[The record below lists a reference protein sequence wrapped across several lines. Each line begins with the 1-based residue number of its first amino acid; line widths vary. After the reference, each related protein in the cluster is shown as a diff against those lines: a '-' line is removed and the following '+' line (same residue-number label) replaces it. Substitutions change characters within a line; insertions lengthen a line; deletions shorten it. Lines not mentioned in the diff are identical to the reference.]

1 MITYSGNVITLR
13 GDDMVRTQIQLSEDE
28 VVAVKRLARERSVSM
43 AAVIR
48 DAVDQYVHRE
58 SGASLEERWRRS
70 LAAVGGL
77 RSGRSD
83 LSQTHDDEFAAASSE

>member
-1 MITYSGNVITLR
+1 MITYGGHLITLW
-13 GDDMVRTQIQLSEDE
+13 GDEMVRTQIQLSEDE
-28 VVAVKRLARERSVSM
+28 VGAVKRLARERSVSM

-48 DAVDQYVHRE
+48 DAVDQYISRE
-58 SGASLEERWRRS
+58 SGVTIDERWQRS

-83 LSQTHDDEFAAASSE
+83 LSRTHDDEFAAASSE

>member
-1 MITYSGNVITLR
+1 
-13 GDDMVRTQIQLSEDE
+13 
-28 VVAVKRLARERSVSM
+28 M

-48 DAVDQYVHRE
+48 EAVDQYVSRE
-58 SGASLEERWRRS
+58 SGVSLDERWRRS

-83 LSQTHDDEFAAASSE
+83 LSQKHDDEFAAASSE

>member
-1 MITYSGNVITLR
+1 
-13 GDDMVRTQIQLSEDE
+13 MVCAQIQLSEDE
-28 VVAVKRLARERSVSM
+28 AVAVKRLARERSVSI

-48 DAVDQYVHRE
+48 DAVDQYVSRE
-58 SGASLEERWRRS
+58 SGVSLGERWQRS

-77 RSGRSD
+77 RSCRSD

>member
-1 MITYSGNVITLR
+1 ML
-13 GDDMVRTQIQLSEDE
+13 RTQIQLSEE
-28 VVAVKRLARERSVSM
+28 EAAAVKRLAHERSMSM

-48 DAVDQYVHRE
+48 EAVDQYVQRE
-58 SGASLEERWRRS
+58 SGVSLDERWQRS

-83 LSQTHDDEFAAASSE
+83 LSQAHDDEFAAAASE

>member
-1 MITYSGNVITLR
+1 
-13 GDDMVRTQIQLSEDE
+13 VRTQIQLSEDQ
-28 VVAVKRLARERSVSM
+28 VVAVKRLARERSVSK

-48 DAVDQYVHRE
+48 EAVDQYVSRE
-58 SGASLEERWRRS
+58 SGVTIDERRQRS

-77 RSGRSD
+77 RSGRGD

>member
-1 MITYSGNVITLR
+1 
-13 GDDMVRTQIQLSEDE
+13 MVRTQIQLSEDE
-28 VVAVKRLARERSVSM
+28 ATAVKRLASERSVSM

-48 DAVDQYVHRE
+48 AAVDQYVSRE
-58 SGASLEERWRRS
+58 SGVSIDERWRQS

-83 LSQTHDDEFAAASSE
+83 LSQTHDDEFAAAASE